1 EPIEG
6 VSSALIFKDVNC
18 PEKVMITKSEL
29 MDFLADE
36 NIDVLMTLGAGDID
50 RFVPQITDML
60 EKR

>member
-1 EPIEG
+1 
-6 VSSALIFKDVNC
+6 
-18 PEKVMITKSEL
+18 MITKSEL

-60 EKR
+60 KKDRMP

>member
-1 EPIEG
+1 
-6 VSSALIFKDVNC
+6 
-18 PEKVMITKSEL
+18 MITKSEL